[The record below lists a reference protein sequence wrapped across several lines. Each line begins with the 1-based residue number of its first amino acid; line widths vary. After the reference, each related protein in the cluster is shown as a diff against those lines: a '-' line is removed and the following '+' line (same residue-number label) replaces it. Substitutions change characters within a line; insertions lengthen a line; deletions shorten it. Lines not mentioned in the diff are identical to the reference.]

1 MLILKFMN
9 HLLVHETRCY
19 KPFCLHSGKNI
30 NITCETILSLILSPK
45 VVPGRMRPLLSRYE
59 ALFDLAPVGYIILN
73 ANYIILD
80 VNPFCARLLGPDPK
94 LIIGQ
99 VFRRFVSDESW
110 PVFSAGLI
118 ANTPL
123 SENKEF
129 ELTLKTVDG
138 TLLSAQANV
147 LSLVNPD
154 EYIISILDMT
164 YRRQTDDRMQGLTQ
178 KLRDLSAHIEAG
190 MEQEKKRIAREIH
203 DGLGSALSALKME
216 LSLLRRRLEPGNSD
230 PEIEKQIRSMSALV
244 EGTVD
249 LVRKLATE
257 LRPEVL
263 DELGLIAT
271 LRWYTRD
278 FGERA
283 GFTSGF
289 TVYPKDFKLDPAL
302 STAIFRIFQEI
313 MNNVAKHSAAGRVT
327 VFLRKQQHQFLMRV
341 RDDGIGIHEEE
352 LNHKRSFGIIGMQE
366 RVKLL
371 KGQMKIT
378 GIKGKGTTVLL
389 EIPIQTNS

>member
-1 MLILKFMN
+1 
-9 HLLVHETRCY
+9 
-19 KPFCLHSGKNI
+19 
-30 NITCETILSLILSPK
+30 
-45 VVPGRMRPLLSRYE
+45 MRPLLSRYE

>member
-1 MLILKFMN
+1 
-9 HLLVHETRCY
+9 
-19 KPFCLHSGKNI
+19 
-30 NITCETILSLILSPK
+30 
-45 VVPGRMRPLLSRYE
+45 
-59 ALFDLAPVGYIILN
+59 
-73 ANYIILD
+73 
-80 VNPFCARLLGPDPK
+80 
-94 LIIGQ
+94 
-99 VFRRFVSDESW
+99 
-110 PVFSAGLI
+110 
-118 ANTPL
+118 
-123 SENKEF
+123 
-129 ELTLKTVDG
+129 
-138 TLLSAQANV
+138 
-147 LSLVNPD
+147 
-154 EYIISILDMT
+154 
-164 YRRQTDDRMQGLTQ
+164 
-178 KLRDLSAHIEAG
+178 

-352 LNHKRSFGIIGMQE
+352 LNHKRSFGIIGMLDL
-366 RVKLL
+366 V
-371 KGQMKIT
+371 IHFS
-378 GIKGKGTTVLL
+378 V
-389 EIPIQTNS
+389 